1 MRYEAAE
8 WVLVKHRMYFL
19 LSPSQTLGFSSLR
32 LPNILKFMHMV
43 AFDIDFETPNSFLL
57 KTRCFLKAYESHL

>member
-19 LSPSQTLGFSSLR
+19 LSPSQTLAFSSLR
-32 LPNILKFMHMV
+32 LPIIIMHTV

-57 KTRCFLKAYESHL
+57 KTRCFLKAYEPHL